1 MHVQGSTQRLSQ
13 RARKGFTLIELL
25 VVIAIIGI
33 LVGLILPAV
42 QLVRASADRSTC
54 ANNLH
59 NIGIAYYMFLDQNN
73 SNPQKFHGDI
83 NWMFQLA
90 PYMEAAAGNSPMYT
104 CPSGTPPVPGSAAA
118 LGGNGNGSGQAVG
131 QLALPNASIYVVSN
145 GQTVPFA
152 LDGMY
157 MKAINQDASQITI
170 GMDYDYVED
179 SGNYDDDIT
188 IQITLNP
195 DGTLQVTALAREDES
210 HSFSLLGPNG
220 ETLVDNFEP
229 GASYQ
234 MAGTGGS
241 GDTEVTA
248 GTTTSYGVSNVAGR
262 FIMTGDT
269 GKVLAIEYREIVASL
284 VGNTATDYWPQKYAA
299 RHNGVLNVLFK
310 DGSVQDMDPTAE
322 ISPLVQAVYNQYW
335 LPQNMSD

>member
-1 MHVQGSTQRLSQ
+1 MHVQSSPQRLSQ

-59 NIGIAYYMFLDQNN
+59 NIGISYAMFLDQNN
-73 SNPQKFHGDI
+73 SNPSKFHGDI
-83 NWMFQLA
+83 NWMSRLA
-90 PYMEAAAGNSPMYT
+90 PYLENQSGTTTIFT

-118 LGGNGNGSGQAVG
+118 LGAGGNGGNVGGG

-157 MKAINQDASQITI
+157 MKAISQDSSQITI

-195 DGTLQVTALAREDES
+195 DGTLQITALAREDES
-210 HSFSLLGPNG
+210 HDFSLLGPNG
-220 ETLVDNFEP
+220 ETLVENFEP
-229 GASYQ
+229 GASFQ
-234 MAGTGGS
+234 FAGTGAA
-241 GDTEVTA
+241 DTEGPA
-248 GTTTSYGVSNVAGR
+248 ANTTSYGVNNMAQQ
-262 FIMTGDT
+262 FIITGDT
-269 GKVLAIEYREIVASL
+269 TKVLAIEYRQLVANL
-284 VGNTATDYWPQKYAA
+284 VGPTASDSWTMQYAA
-299 RHNGVLNVLFK
+299 RHNGVLNVLFR
-310 DGSVQDMDPTAE
+310 DGSVQDMEPTVE
-322 ISPLVQAVYNQYW
+322 INPNIQTVYNTYW
-335 LPQNMSD
+335 LPQNMSSD